1 MAEEDGGNIRA
12 PGERR
17 TFLAGLAAFGRDFA
31 VRTFQGAVGVAV
43 LFVPFGVVAA
53 MVAWDASFLLGIPL
67 IGAFIGL
74 LINGG
79 STFEAW
85 FSEARPSG
93 ETSAEAAPDGMLHAW
108 ARMFQPRSVT
118 LLQGLHGLLTHD
130 YSQGRPGRWKR
141 AAVGGSRGPSSACSS
156 GGVCPARCRGSSPRL
171 PRNSASSCS
180 PPRPAWSSGCYR
192 IRSERGWGLMLLEA
206 FRIRS

>member
-1 MAEEDGGNIRA
+1 VAEEDGGNIRA

-141 AAVGGSRGPSSACSS
+141 AAVGGLAGTVFGVFLWWCLSRT
-156 GGVCPARCRGSSPRL
+156 L
-171 PRNSASSCS
+171 PRVEPSVATQLGFILF
-180 PPRPAWSSGCYR
+180 PAAAGVVIGVLSDS
-192 IRSERGWGLMLLEA
+192 
-206 FRIRS
+206 F